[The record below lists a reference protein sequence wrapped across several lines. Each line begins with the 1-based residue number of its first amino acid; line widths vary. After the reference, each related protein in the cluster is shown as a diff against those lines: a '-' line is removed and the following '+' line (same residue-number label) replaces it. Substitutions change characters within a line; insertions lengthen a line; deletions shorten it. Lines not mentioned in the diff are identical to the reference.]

1 VSAATS
7 RIGYAGGNVQ
17 MGYRIPS
24 LGYRILVGA
33 LRLIPWV
40 ILLVGV
46 PAGILA
52 FASGYGVSLPVSILT
67 VTAFGFTLAILGTVR
82 YILKPTRLYGPI
94 SMAAS
99 GVAIAYL
106 YILYLAS
113 PYRLSVPNTP
123 ATIGIGFGEL
133 VLLLMIVPALGLAAA
148 MVTTYEDLRHPT
160 ERLPFDYPA

>member
-1 VSAATS
+1 VSAGAS
-7 RIGYAGGNVQ
+7 RVGYAGGTVQ

-52 FASGYGVSLPVSILT
+52 FASGYGIALPVSILT
-67 VTAFGFTLAILGTVR
+67 VTVFGFALAILGTVR

-99 GVAIAYL
+99 AVAIAYL
-106 YILYLAS
+106 FVLYAAS
-113 PYRLSVPNTP
+113 PYRLAIPNTP

-133 VLLLMIVPALGLAAA
+133 VLLLMIVPALTLLAGL
-148 MVTTYEDLRHPT
+148 VTTYEDLRHPT